1 MAANPSPEQRL
12 DPFATRHAQPS
23 EVAVIT
29 KSAKDGR
36 PRYVISTEQVDL
48 VGDIVVQAGLKPV
61 GPRIPAQVDHSGQ
74 MRDLVGWWE
83 DFERET
89 SGKIAKT
96 LATLHLFE
104 PGLTRAA
111 DLVRALHEAGMRM
124 AASIGFVPDLTD
136 GGYELRRDT
145 TNDHVIGVKFIRST
159 LIESSIVVVPA
170 NPGALSV
177 RSYELAKHFGMD
189 AKRFDSFVMTE
200 ASQRLLRGMP
210 VHDVKARAADA
221 VLKATRLLERG
232 SP

>member
-12 DPFATRHAQPS
+12 DPFATRHAQPA
-23 EVAVIT
+23 ELAVVT

-48 VGDIVVQAGLKPV
+48 VGDVVVQAGLKPV

-74 MRDLVGWWE
+74 MRDLIGWWE
-83 DFERET
+83 DIEHV

-104 PGLTRAA
+104 PGMTRAA

-124 AASIGFVPDLTD
+124 AASIGFVPDLSD
-136 GGYELRRDT
+136 GGYELRRDEK
-145 TNDHVIGVKFIRST
+145 NDYVIGVKFLRST

-177 RSYELAKHFGMD
+177 RSYELAKRFGMD

-210 VHDVKARAADA
+210 AHDVKARAADA

-232 SP
+232 